1 MQLIDF
7 TDSFEQTNSIDLI
20 QPTMPWHTWDCTLSM

>member
-1 MQLIDF
+1 MQLVDS

-20 QPTMPWHTWDCTLSM
+20 QPTYHGILGTVH